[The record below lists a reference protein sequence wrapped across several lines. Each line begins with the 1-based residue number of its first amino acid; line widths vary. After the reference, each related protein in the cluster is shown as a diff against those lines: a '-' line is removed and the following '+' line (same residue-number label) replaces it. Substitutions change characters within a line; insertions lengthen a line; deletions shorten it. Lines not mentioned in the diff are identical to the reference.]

1 MAVFSVPTGIAHAGI
16 CGVEPV
22 YGLYTAIF
30 PSFLYI
36 IFGNSKYNALGG
48 FAILSLMTRSAI
60 EKVERL
66 MAANRYSNYPTPFAT
81 ANDTALLN
89 DAFNETTS
97 PLWGVSEAILELDLD
112 VGSASTWNSTESA
125 FNGIEEW
132 AEDGTSTRIRP
143 IHIATTIMFMSGI
156 FQILMGLCRLDF
168 LSCYFSEQVMS
179 GFVVGGCVH
188 VFFAQ
193 IGDVLGIQLPPRSGR
208 GYLYDV

>member
-1 MAVFSVPTGIAHAGI
+1 MLAYAGWNPSM
-16 CGVEPV
+16 GSTRPSSRPS
-22 YGLYTAIF
+22 YTSSSGTPNTTRWVSSGERKHLHVRIR
-30 PSFLYI
+30 S
-36 IFGNSKYNALGG
+36 GG

-66 MAANRYSNYPTPFAT
+66 MAANRYSNYPTPFAS

-156 FQILMGLCRLDF
+156 FQVCR
-168 LSCYFSEQVMS
+168 
-179 GFVVGGCVH
+179 
-188 VFFAQ
+188 
-193 IGDVLGIQLPPRSGR
+193 
-208 GYLYDV
+208 